1 MCSEK
6 VDPAGFSALGL
17 CPVVLS
23 VVEDLGYQTPS
34 AIQERMIPHMLKGQ
48 DVIGQAQTGTGKTAA
63 FALPLLS
70 RYGSIR
76 GALPSVL
83 VLAPTRELALQVAE
97 SFTRYGRGF
106 PGLEVATLCGGMDYR
121 QQIRALKGGAPIVVG
136 TPGRVIDHLQRGT
149 LKLEAL
155 QCLVL
160 DEADEMLRM
169 GFIEDVEAV
178 VAAAPDTCQ
187 NALFSATMPTP
198 IRRLAQT
205 YLKSPVEIT
214 VRQKTETV
222 AGIHQRYLLVDQRH
236 KMPALLRVL
245 DTESYDGVIVFVRT
259 RESTLE
265 VADTLRQAGFAAAP
279 LNGDMP
285 QAQREQVVE
294 QLKSGYVNILVATDV
309 VARGMDIPRISL
321 VLNLDIPLDAETYVH
336 RIGRTGRAGRRGD
349 AILFVTPREKRALRT
364 IESTTRQPVEEMQ
377 APTAEQISAARIER
391 FKQRIATALVS
402 DADEFRELIADY
414 QSDTGVDALDIAAAL
429 AMALHGDKSLR
440 VTHEALPPLTQN
452 KSRCRDRVNPAA
464 GPASPRGAPNKKRKA
479 SVAEPGM
486 VRYRIA
492 VGHHHGAKPSNI
504 VGAIANEISLESRH
518 IGRIDIFP
526 DFSLVDLP
534 ETLPSAALSHLKKV
548 RVAGRPLALSEDRG
562 APGSADKS
570 QRRRKPSTGQSR
582 ICA

>member
-6 VDPAGFSALGL
+6 TDPAGFSELGL

-23 VVEDLGYQTPS
+23 VVEGLGYQTPS
-34 AIQERMIPHMLKGQ
+34 AIQARMIPHMLKGQ

-70 RYGSIR
+70 SFGSVR

-97 SFTRYGRGF
+97 SFNRYGKGF

-155 QCLVL
+155 KCLVL

-169 GFIEDVEAV
+169 GFIDDVEAV
-178 VAAAPDTCQ
+178 MAAAPDACQ
-187 NALFSATMPTP
+187 RALFSATMPTP

-245 DTESYDGVIVFVRT
+245 DTENYDGVIVFVRT

-285 QAQREQVVE
+285 QSQREQVVE
-294 QLKSGYVNILVATDV
+294 QLKSGFVNILVATDV

-377 APTAEQISAARIER
+377 APAAEQISTARIER
-391 FKQRIATALVS
+391 FKQRIATALTADS
-402 DADEFRELIADY
+402 DEFRELIADY
-414 QSDTGVDALDIAAAL
+414 QRDMGVDALEIAAAL
-429 AMALHGDKSLR
+429 ARALHGDKSLR
-440 VTHEALPPLTQN
+440 VREESLPPLIQH
-452 KSRCRDRVNPAA
+452 KGRCRDTA
-464 GPASPRGAPNKKRKA
+464 GPVGAASQRSAPGKKRKA
-479 SVAEPGM
+479 TVAEPGM

-534 ETLPSAALSHLKKV
+534 ESLPSSALSHLKKV
-548 RVAGRPLALSEDRG
+548 RVAGRPLALSEDQG
-562 APGSADKS
+562 APGSADKG
-570 QRRRKPSTGQSR
+570 QRRRKAPSGQSR
-582 ICA
+582 ACA